1 MKRLVAFFL
10 SLVTLG
16 MNTTTA
22 QVAPFKT
29 GDKIAFVGNSI
40 TEQGYYESYI
50 WLYYMLHF
58 PVRHIVILNRGIGG
72 DRAENIYERFDDDVL
87 SADPDVIVLTFGMND
102 SGYWEYLKGN
112 PDSVARVH
120 VADSRHYFD
129 LIRERLKKL
138 PNVKKVIILGSPFD
152 ETVKLKSAVF
162 PGKVQAMEQ
171 IAAFQT
177 EAAKANHWGLVDFLH
192 PMTAIDLREQ
202 KQDSTFTLTGNDRIH
217 PGNSGHFVMAW
228 LFLKAQGLA
237 DLPVAD
243 IAVDAKS
250 GKLEHEGNCHITN
263 IDASNGL
270 RFDYL
275 ANSLPFPVDTVP
287 RLWGNPHR
295 QSEALPVMPF
305 YTEFDRELL
314 RVTGLNSGD
323 YELSIDGRPIAQF
336 AAEELG
342 EGINLAKLPNTPEY
356 EQAMAVLQLNEERM
370 GLESKLRQYAWLQYD
385 YLRGIGRKFNDDLV
399 TMDSVNAK
407 AAKDWAVNSKRDSYR
422 AGRYPAVRA
431 AWKKESKML
440 VDDIYTVNQPKTHR
454 IEIKRIARK
463 NAQAGGT
470 P

>member
-1 MKRLVAFFL
+1 MKKAFAVL
-10 SLVTLG
+10 LLIAAV
-16 MNTTTA
+16 TTA
-22 QVAPFKT
+22 NAQVQPFKT

-58 PVRHIVILNRGIGG
+58 PGKRIVILNRGIGG
-72 DRAENIYERFDDDVL
+72 DVARQINDRFDDDVL
-87 SADPDVIVLTFGMND
+87 SADPTVIVVTFGMND
-102 SGYWEYLKGN
+102 SGYFEYLKGN
-112 PDSVARVH
+112 ADSVARVH

-129 LIRERLKKL
+129 LIRERLKKM

-152 ETVKLKSAVF
+152 ETVKLKSNVF

-192 PMTAIDLREQ
+192 PMTEIDLREQ
-202 KQDSTFTLTGNDRIH
+202 KKDSTFTLTGNDRIH

-237 DLPVAD
+237 DQPVAD
-243 IAVDAKS
+243 IAIDAKS
-250 GKLEHEGNCHITN
+250 GKLDRAVNCHITN
-263 IDASNGL
+263 INAAGGL

-295 QSEALPVMPF
+295 QSEALQVMPF
-305 YTEFDRELL
+305 YSEFDREML
-314 RVTGLNSGD
+314 RVDGLSGGD

-336 AAEELG
+336 TAEELA
-342 EGINLAKLPNTPEY
+342 EGVNLAKLPNTPEY
-356 EQAMAVLQLNEERM
+356 EQAMSVLQLNEERM
-370 GLESKLRQYAWLQYD
+370 GLESKLRQYSWLQYD

-399 TMDSVNAK
+399 TMDSVNIK
-407 AAKDWAVNSKRDSYR
+407 AAKDWAVNSKRDTYR
-422 AGRYPAVRA
+422 AARYPAVRA
-431 AWKKESKML
+431 AWQKEMNLL
-440 VDDIYTVNQPKTHR
+440 VDDIYTINQPKTHR
-454 IEIKRIARK
+454 IDIKKIAR
-463 NAQAGGT
+463 
-470 P
+470 